1 MSKITPY
8 ESNLDEIV
16 TDGFELSGVLTR
28 QDEINELRTE
38 LAIERG
44 CRIAAGGER
53 DELRAK
59 LAALERQEPVACVV
73 VEPGYWSGGHFYK
86 GSKPYIAYSE
96 LLKLHIGD
104 KLYTAAGAAPKE
116 RP

>member
-59 LAALERQEPVACVV
+59 LAALEDQRGPFQA
-73 VEPGYWSGGHFYK
+73 YAIGHAD
-86 GSKPYIAYSE
+86 GVRN
-96 LLKLHIGD
+96 
-104 KLYTAAGAAPKE
+104 AAGAATRQDISNLATNATPRPKGTV
-116 RP
+116 